1 MYGLCQQVTIMP
13 CNINIFLVISL
24 FFLVI
29 SILFLVI
36 QISCGSQQQH
46 DRSAVLAQGQQWN
59 LALQDIQL
67 SVEAGYPKGKVKFH
81 KTLDIVN

>member
-13 CNINIFLVISL
+13 CNINSIPGKIIIISGNINIMR
-24 FFLVI
+24 V
-29 SILFLVI
+29 STTT
-36 QISCGSQQQH
+36 C
-46 DRSAVLAQGQQWN
+46 RSAVLAQGQQWN